1 MKLTIRKF
9 ELQPAMNN
17 TVENSGQKPVNDRNY
32 HLNFESWVKEV
43 KPQLLAALKRRAEKS
58 GC

>member
-1 MKLTIRKF
+1 MKVDISKF
-9 ELQPAMNN
+9 EPNRAMNN
-17 TVENSGQKPVNDRNY
+17 TVEHSGQQTINDNNY
-32 HLNFESWVKEV
+32 HVNFDSWVKQV

>member
-1 MKLTIRKF
+1 MKLVIRKF
-9 ELQPAMNN
+9 EPQGQMNN
-17 TVENSGQKPVNDRNY
+17 TVEHSGQKPVSDNNY